1 MHDIDRTQLEAAAGY
16 ELGSFRSD
24 EPGPGGSG
32 EFQETGSFDE
42 YAGQAP
48 GHESPLGEPRE
59 MELAAELLEVSSEE
73 ELEQFLG
80 DLIGSAQ
87 GALGRF
93 VRSDTGRAL
102 GGLLKNSLKDLT
114 KQALPVVGR
123 AIGQWVSPEGGGE
136 PGARIG
142 TAAGSLLG
150 LELEGLSGEDREF
163 EVSRQLVRFTSS
175 AVQHAA
181 MAPPG
186 VPGPVAARA
195 AVQRAA
201 RTYAPG
207 LLPRLQGRSTRLWP
221 RSGRWVRRGRAIVL
235 FGD

>member
-1 MHDIDRTQLEAAAGY
+1 MHDIDRTQLEAAEGY
-16 ELGSFRSD
+16 ESPHAD
-24 EPGPGGSG
+24 EFGPGSG
-32 EFQETGSFDE
+32 EFGE
-42 YAGQAP
+42 AGP
-48 GHESPLGEPRE
+48 GPEHESPLGEQQE
-59 MELAAELLEVSSEE
+59 MELASELLEVSSEE

-80 DLIGSAQ
+80 NVLGSVQ
-87 GALGRF
+87 GALGQF
-93 VRSDTGRAL
+93 VSSGTGQAL
-102 GGLLKNSLKDLT
+102 GGLLKSSLKDLT

-123 AIGQWVSPEGGGE
+123 ALGQWVSPQYGGE
-136 PGARIG
+136 PGARIAS
-142 TAAGSLLG
+142 AAGSLLG

-163 EVSRQLVRFTSS
+163 EVSRQLVRFASS
-175 AVQHAA
+175 AVQNAA
-181 MAPPG
+181 LAPRS
-186 VPGPVAARA
+186 VPGQVAARA